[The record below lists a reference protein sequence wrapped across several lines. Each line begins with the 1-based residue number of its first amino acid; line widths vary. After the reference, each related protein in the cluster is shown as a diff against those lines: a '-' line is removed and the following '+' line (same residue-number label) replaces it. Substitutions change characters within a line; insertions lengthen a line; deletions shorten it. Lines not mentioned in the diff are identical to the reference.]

1 MKTIS
6 LLILSASLFLSA
18 CDRGRGP
25 VFDDTIKG
33 KAAPDFT
40 LPQIGSTT
48 PIKLSDYKGKLV
60 LLNFWA
66 SWCPPCRVEVP
77 DFVAMQTKYGGNDF
91 TILGVSIEEKDEMMP
106 FVKEQ
111 KINYPL
117 TYGQDAGNKIAA
129 IYGDPD
135 GALPYS
141 VLISPEQK
149 VLEIYTGI
157 ISKEK
162 FETIISE
169 NLHLANQTI
178 PDELVPVTD

>member
-1 MKTIS
+1 MKITFLL
-6 LLILSASLFLSA
+6 LLISALLLSA
-18 CDRGRGP
+18 CDRGRDP
-25 VFDDTIKG
+25 VFDDSIKG
-33 KAAPDFT
+33 QAAPDFS
-40 LPQIGSTT
+40 LPQLGTAT
-48 PIKLSDYKGKLV
+48 PLKLSDYKGKLV

-77 DFVAMQTKYGGNDF
+77 DFVEMQSKYGGDKF
-91 TILGVSIEEKDEMMP
+91 TIIGVSIEGKDEMMP
-106 FVKEQ
+106 FVTANKM
-111 KINYPL
+111 NYPL

-129 IYGDPD
+129 AYGDPD

-162 FETIISE
+162 FEGMIAK
-169 NLHLANQTI
+169 HL
-178 PDELVPVTD
+178 

>member
-1 MKTIS
+1 MKIIS
-6 LLILSASLFLSA
+6 LFILSAALFISA
-18 CDRGRGP
+18 CDRGGRDP
-25 VFDDTIKG
+25 IFDDAIKG
-33 KAAPDFT
+33 KAAPDFS
-40 LPQIGSTT
+40 LPQFGSNT
-48 PIKLSDYKGKLV
+48 PLTLSDYKGKLV

-77 DFVAMQTKYGGNDF
+77 DFVEMQTKYGGEKF
-91 TILGVSIEEKDEMMP
+91 TILGVSIEEKEEMTP
-106 FVKEQ
+106 FVNAQ
-111 KINYPL
+111 KMNYPL

-162 FETIISE
+162 FEAMIAKY
-169 NLHLANQTI
+169 L
-178 PDELVPVTD
+178 